1 MQKTYI
7 EMGSEVDNREK
18 ILKGTGKYFVVD
30 SNNIGT
36 FEVGGIDGHI
46 AYSIRYPRIPD
57 PYDYYTKR
65 EPSYKVVLELKEDD
79 TGYYFTTLEGKE
91 RILLSKED
99 CLGLSDRRM
108 DAFLIPGE
116 YWSSRDR
123 ERTSLKQPH
132 RLYEL
137 FADIDSSYFVDNF
150 DTIRQNPLTVN
161 LSCLRP
167 LKEEEDSDWIF
178 DANKRYQDAIN
189 RLLES
194 RSIEGQNWLM
204 ERYNVVKDELPR
216 PKEKGKEN
224 GTN

>member
-7 EMGSEVDNREK
+7 EMGSEVDNEEK
-18 ILKGTGKYFVVD
+18 ILNGTEKYFVVD

-91 RILLSKED
+91 KILLSRED
-99 CLGLSDRRM
+99 CLGLSDRRF
-108 DAFLIPGE
+108 DEFLIPGE
-116 YWSSRDR
+116 YWSSRER
-123 ERTSLKQPH
+123 ERTSLEQPH

-137 FADIDSSYFVDNF
+137 FADIDSSYFVDTF

-167 LKEEEDSDWIF
+167 LTEEDHPDWIF
-178 DANKRYQDAIN
+178 DTNKRYQDAIN

-204 ERYNVVKDELPR
+204 ERYNVVKNELPR
-216 PKEKGKEN
+216 PKEKGKQN